1 MKKLIFILVVAILAS
16 CQSGDQT
23 EKIRGKIKEKKN
35 QVSQI
40 NHEIALLEKELI
52 ELTGSDTTQN
62 ILVRT
67 DTLKPREF
75 KHFFEASGS
84 VESINEAFISP
95 EISGQ
100 IREIFVKEGDRVSKG
115 QYLVKLNTSVT
126 DNTIEEFKT
135 SLELAETVFEK
146 QKQLWEKQIGS
157 EIQYLEAKNQKESLE
172 TRLKTLEAQL
182 EMASIKSP
190 IDGIVDEIFQKEG
203 ELAIPGVQIMQLVN
217 LSELYI
223 NADIAENYLPVIRKG
238 DTVSVSFPSYPDIQ
252 LKVPIHRIG
261 NVINPTNRTF
271 NIQLKISNI
280 DSQLKPNILSIIK
293 INDYSTEQ
301 AMLIPSIL
309 MKQDRKGS
317 YIYKVTSGSDKLI
330 AKKVY
335 VEPGVSYQD
344 QTEVNNGLNT
354 GDIIITEGYNL
365 VSDGS
370 EIRIK

>member
-16 CQSGDQT
+16 CQSGDQA
-23 EKIRGKIKEKKN
+23 ENIREKIKEKKN

-52 ELTGSDTTQN
+52 ELTGYDSTQN
-62 ILVRT
+62 ILVRI
-67 DTLKPREF
+67 DTIKPREF

-126 DNTIEEFKT
+126 DNTIEEVKT
-135 SLELAETVFEK
+135 SLELAKTVFEK

-157 EIQYLEAKNQKESLE
+157 EIQFLEAKNQKESLE
-172 TRLKTLEAQL
+172 TRLKTLQAQL
-182 EMASIKSP
+182 EMAIIKSP
-190 IDGIVDEIFQKEG
+190 IDGIVDEIYQKEG

-238 DTVSVSFPSYPDIQ
+238 DSVSVSFPSYPDIQ

-280 DSQLKPNILSIIK
+280 ESKLKPNILSIIK

-317 YIYKVTSGSDKLI
+317 YIYQVISGSEKLI
-330 AKKVY
+330 ARKVY
-335 VEPGVSYQD
+335 IEPGVSYQD